1 MINVDFV
8 QPFSVHINERL
19 QVEYIV
25 SFLKQ
30 HQLIVDG
37 DVEINPGPTDDTQTP
52 KIRKMKKNNFNFT
65 PKRWDMHNFNHNARS
80 AGNSVTTQGSDK
92 DRPIGLVNVY
102 NDCFFN
108 SVVQAL
114 FAFPSFRNHV

>member
-65 PKRWDMHNFNHNARS
+65 PKR
-80 AGNSVTTQGSDK
+80 
-92 DRPIGLVNVY
+92 
-102 NDCFFN
+102 
-108 SVVQAL
+108 
-114 FAFPSFRNHV
+114 